1 VIRLSQNRNNPLLL
15 DISINQEPTI
25 SLTLKE
31 IQTLQSHLYLFLQ
44 NYIFDSIKQ
53 LQTQPSGETT

>member
-1 VIRLSQNRNNPLLL
+1 MIRLSQNRNNPLLL